1 MVYLLLLLFQ
11 KLVQCFQAGHWTAL
25 HHVTLLSTNSKTSV
39 TTAVLSNTRVLGRTL
54 ISWYVPRQRLTERT
68 VQHLAPYCA
77 LINTQ
82 QFILHDLPS
91 QDLRY
96 GQNVKFDLRFGQK
109 PFSNFTG
116 LLLCYY
122 VLASKP
128 SVMLENWT
136 QQHATR

>member
-25 HHVTLLSTNSKTSV
+25 HHMTLLSTNSKASV

-54 ISWYVPRQRLTERT
+54 ISLHVPRQRLTERT

-77 LINTQ
+77 QINTQ
-82 QFILHDLPS
+82 KFILHDLPS

-96 GQNVKFDLRFGQK
+96 GQNVNFDLRFGCK
-109 PFSNFTG
+109 PISGFTG
-116 LLLCYY
+116 LLLCY
-122 VLASKP
+122 
-128 SVMLENWT
+128 
-136 QQHATR
+136 